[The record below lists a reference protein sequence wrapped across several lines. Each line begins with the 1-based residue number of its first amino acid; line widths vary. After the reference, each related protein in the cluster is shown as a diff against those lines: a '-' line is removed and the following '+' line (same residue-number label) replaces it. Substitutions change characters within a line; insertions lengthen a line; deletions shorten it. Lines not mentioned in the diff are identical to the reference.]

1 MDKKKKSHEN
11 NSLFISLASGLL
23 PYAQKTFQIQCSF
36 KIQLIVKKNLKT
48 MMWLTNNSGKPLPIN
63 ILAFCLTEILFE
75 LKT

>member
-36 KIQLIVKKNLKT
+36 KIPLIVKKNLKT
-48 MMWLTNNSGKPLPIN
+48 MMWLI
-63 ILAFCLTEILFE
+63 ILANLFP
-75 LKT
+75 LIYLPFALQKFFLN